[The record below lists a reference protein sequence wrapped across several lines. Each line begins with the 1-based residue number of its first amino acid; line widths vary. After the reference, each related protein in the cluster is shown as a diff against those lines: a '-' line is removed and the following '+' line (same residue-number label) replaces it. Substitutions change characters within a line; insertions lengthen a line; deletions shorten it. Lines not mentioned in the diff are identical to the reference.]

1 MPSIFD
7 NIRFINEN
15 NESNPLEYIYS
26 ESGLVKD
33 CSIFVTEEM
42 ISECSNNIDLI
53 RQQALLEGAKF
64 DLMLN
69 NYVNEGKDYKGLKKE
84 LKAIMKA
91 NKMSDEELKTGKKG
105 ILHSCKRAVQIILD
119 LISVSLVGGAVGW
132 GISSLILIPSA
143 FLIPVLRFV
152 LAFITSRLFRLA
164 ADAVEFDAIKKDAK
178 KIVSD
183 LRSNAKKSK
192 DKSTSKKLN
201 READKLE
208 FTIEKY
214 SKGKK

>member
-1 MPSIFD
+1 M
-7 NIRFINEN
+7 
-15 NESNPLEYIYS
+15 
-26 ESGLVKD
+26 
-33 CSIFVTEEM
+33 
-42 ISECSNNIDLI
+42 
-53 RQQALLEGAKF
+53 
-64 DLMLN
+64 
-69 NYVNEGKDYKGLKKE
+69 
-84 LKAIMKA
+84 
-91 NKMSDEELKTGKKG
+91 
-105 ILHSCKRAVQIILD
+105 HSCKRAVQIILD

-132 GISSLILIPSA
+132 GISSLILMPSA